1 MVGIGWKKRML
12 FRLKNDK
19 NAIEMGNNSIL
30 KIFRL

>member
-1 MVGIGWKKRML
+1 L